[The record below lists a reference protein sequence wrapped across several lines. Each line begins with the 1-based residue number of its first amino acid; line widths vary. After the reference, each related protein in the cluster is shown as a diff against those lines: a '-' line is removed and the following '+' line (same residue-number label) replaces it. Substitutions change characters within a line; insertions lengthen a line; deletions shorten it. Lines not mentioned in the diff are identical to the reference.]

1 MPCVARDWPRCD
13 TIADMKSAD
22 AIRKH
27 GFRKWYE
34 RELLQC
40 HSHLLLTFLCMIGI
54 FAAIESLGDKGSWSD
69 QAVNLLSIGLCT
81 VVGVWGLRRY
91 LYFLNHAEM
100 MANQADC
107 PHCQAYG
114 RFAVESQDENE
125 RTLTVCCRKCQ
136 HRWTIND

>member
-13 TIADMKSAD
+13 TIAGMKSAD

-40 HSHLLLTFLCMIGI
+40 HGHLLLTFLCMIGI

-69 QAVNLLSIGLCT
+69 QAMNLLSIGLCA
-81 VVGVWGLRRY
+81 VVGVWALRRY

-107 PHCQAYG
+107 PHCKAYG
-114 RFAVESQDENE
+114 RFAVESQNEQE

-136 HRWTIND
+136 HRWMIND